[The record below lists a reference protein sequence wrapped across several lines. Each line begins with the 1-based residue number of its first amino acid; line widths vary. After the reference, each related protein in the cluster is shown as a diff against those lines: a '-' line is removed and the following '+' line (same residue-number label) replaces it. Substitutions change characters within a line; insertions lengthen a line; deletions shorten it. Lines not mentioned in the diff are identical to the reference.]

1 MLLSPLPQG
10 EGVLGVFWLYLL
22 LGDFRLR
29 PFGQIDFKG
38 GQYLTNEQ
46 IVPSQARNRQVFWHA
61 KAIPHSVERRIAY
74 GVAESLGLASAL
86 GAVSVPGRAE
96 ERAGR
101 IFTVL
106 YTPAAV
112 SCIIPSQR
120 ISTPG
125 GGRSDE

>member
-1 MLLSPLPQG
+1 MVLSSTYQSTDNPLLSTLYEPLSKHLIT
-10 EGVLGVFWLYLL
+10 V
-22 LGDFRLR
+22 
-29 PFGQIDFKG
+29 
-38 GQYLTNEQ
+38 
-46 IVPSQARNRQVFWHA
+46 
-61 KAIPHSVERRIAY
+61 
-74 GVAESLGLASAL
+74 LGLASAL
-86 GAVSVPGRAE
+86 GAVYVPERAE

-106 YTPAAV
+106 YTPATV